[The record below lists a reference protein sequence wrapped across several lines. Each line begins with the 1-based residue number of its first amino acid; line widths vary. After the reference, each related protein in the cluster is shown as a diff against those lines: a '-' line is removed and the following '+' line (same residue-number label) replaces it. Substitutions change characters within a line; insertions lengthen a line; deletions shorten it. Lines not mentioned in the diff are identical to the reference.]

1 MFDRLARQIGVLL
14 RQQRPHDLR
23 RHTLAH
29 PAIARC
35 TRPARGPNVMLMSSQ
50 QHALDYIEF
59 PVADL
64 AVAREFYGT
73 VFGWR
78 FNDYGPAYAGIIAAD
93 GQGEVGGLDATAT
106 PTPGGPLVLIRSA
119 DLAASAAAVTQA
131 GERSW
136 RVRTTIR
143 ADGGSSSPTRAACA
157 WACINRRPERVRA

>member
-119 DLAASAAAVTQA
+119 DLAASAAAVAQA
-131 GERSW
+131 GGAI
-136 RVRTTIR
+136 V
-143 ADGGSSSPTRAACA
+143 AGPYDYPGG
-157 WACINRRPERVRA
+157 RRFEFTDPSGLRLGVYQPQA